1 MSKLFQPLKVGSTDV
16 GHRIAMAPLTRYRM
30 NDDYTAN
37 AMSKEYYE
45 QRASVPGT
53 LIISEATIPS
63 PSAIGCRNAPGIWSP
78 SQIAAWK
85 PITSSIHARGC
96 YIYCQLWHQ
105 GRAANP
111 SVLAEDG
118 ITMVSS
124 SAVPMTPSDATP
136 TALSEEEIW
145 STIADYAS
153 AAKNAIEAGF
163 DGVEIHGANGYLP
176 DQFLQT
182 TCNQRTDAWG
192 GSIENRCRFHLE
204 VTKAVIAAVGADKV
218 AMRLSPYSDFNGML
232 MPEPEPTFS
241 HLLSL
246 LKPLNLAFLHI
257 IEARITGNDDSD
269 CGGQKTVRWMVEEW
283 GNSTP
288 VMLAGGFK
296 PETARKTV
304 DEPKYWCKFCS
315 TFVKDTK
322 FERAQHE
329 ATGRHQG
336 NIQRSLKGLHR
347 EQENEKRNQARAQAE
362 VARLNGLVPSASTPS
377 VATGV
382 GGKPTFEK
390 RVEKKATVDD
400 RKRQWDELAA
410 MGVALPA
417 AARGDLAMAGEWKTV
432 SEQVIGEVT
441 EDGEFKVTALNKGK
455 KGWGH
460 SYKSFPGSKGGDDD
474 IESLLGKTKTEVK
487 KEESKDEVKVE
498 ATKDEDA
505 DVKTL
510 QEIPTV
516 EEAEAR
522 ASEAAAQKEEDAP
535 AAPAV
540 VFKKR
545 KKAK

>member
-304 DEPKYWCKFCS
+304 DEVYDGYDVMIAFGRYFVSNPDLVFRIREGVVLEGYDRSVFYTPKTPKGYVDYAFCEEYLQA
-315 TFVKDTK
+315 V
-322 FERAQHE
+322 AQ
-329 ATGRHQG
+329 
-336 NIQRSLKGLHR
+336 
-347 EQENEKRNQARAQAE
+347 
-362 VARLNGLVPSASTPS
+362 P
-377 VATGV
+377 
-382 GGKPTFEK
+382 
-390 RVEKKATVDD
+390 
-400 RKRQWDELAA
+400 
-410 MGVALPA
+410 
-417 AARGDLAMAGEWKTV
+417 
-432 SEQVIGEVT
+432 
-441 EDGEFKVTALNKGK
+441 
-455 KGWGH
+455 
-460 SYKSFPGSKGGDDD
+460 
-474 IESLLGKTKTEVK
+474 
-487 KEESKDEVKVE
+487 
-498 ATKDEDA
+498 
-505 DVKTL
+505 
-510 QEIPTV
+510 
-516 EEAEAR
+516 
-522 ASEAAAQKEEDAP
+522 
-535 AAPAV
+535 
-540 VFKKR
+540 
-545 KKAK
+545 